1 MVPDLTRRRLLS
13 GVSLACLTSVAGCIS
28 SVGAGE
34 DDPETTTTTTT
45 EQPPTETTTSEG
57 EVVGSPA
64 ETVRSYIETRSENPL
79 DARQYFHPAH
89 PFRTDR
95 VDAETAEQ
103 LLALDGEITDVTLE
117 ARQQDVTPEAVLS
130 TPLLGAADVERATV
144 ADALDGA
151 QPTLVEGVVRT
162 ADGSRQTYRILTV
175 TADREWVILAQG
187 VEPTGGPT
195 GPFGGRVVT
204 DVSFDTEADRARV
217 YFDPSLTADRLTAR
231 ASERYSERSSTTP
244 GDISYFDV
252 RLDSSGDEL
261 VVTATVD
268 GTTRPIHREQYPP
281 SDRLVGDVTFVGEPE
296 RDDAGAV
303 SRVAI
308 GQAPDETVTVRSTV
322 EGDTASGAPVSAGAD
337 LVVDVDPGGDEVV
350 VTAGGDGQ
358 SEVLRRER
366 HVF

>member
-1 MVPDLTRRRLLS
+1 MVPDLPRRRLLS
-13 GVSLACLTSVAGCIS
+13 GVSLTCLASVAGCTS
-28 SVGAGE
+28 SVGGG
-34 DDPETTTTTTT
+34 DPETTTTTT
-45 EQPPTETTTSEG
+45 EQPPTTTTSEG
-57 EVVGSPA
+57 GVVGSPT
-64 ETVRSYIETRSENPL
+64 ETVRSYVETRSENPL
-79 DARQYFHPAH
+79 DARQYFHPVH

-103 LLALDGEITDVTLE
+103 LLSLEGEVTDVTLDT
-117 ARQQDVTPEAVLS
+117 RQQEVTPETVLS
-130 TPLLGAADVERATV
+130 TPLLGAADIERATV

-151 QPTLVEGVVRT
+151 RPTLVEAVVRT

-204 DVSFDTEADRARV
+204 DVRFDTDADRARV

-252 RLDSSGDEL
+252 RLDPSGDEL

-268 GTTRPIHREQYPP
+268 GETRPVHREQYPP
-281 SDRLVGDVTFVGEPE
+281 SDRLVGDVTFVEEPE
-296 RDDAGAV
+296 RDDAEAV
-303 SRVAI
+303 SRVTV
-308 GQAPDETVTVRSTV
+308 GRAPDETVTVRSTV
-322 EGDTASGAPVSAGAD
+322 EGETASGAPASAGTD
-337 LVVDVDPGGDEVV
+337 LVVDVAPGGDEVV
-350 VTAGGDGQ
+350 VTTGGDGR